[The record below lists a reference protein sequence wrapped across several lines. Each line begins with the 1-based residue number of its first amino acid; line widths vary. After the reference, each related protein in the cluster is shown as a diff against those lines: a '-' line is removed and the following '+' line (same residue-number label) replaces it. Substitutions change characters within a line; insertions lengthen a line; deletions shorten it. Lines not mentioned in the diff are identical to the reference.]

1 MQNNLNEIRKRKQEL
16 LNYLEQAKQYRAKT
30 IKFTHNLKDQL
41 KNKEIVFSEFKYK
54 LNLALKNKSLDE
66 WVSYYDDLIQNYN
79 KEIINI
85 NNKLKEDQNTIFNAN
100 TILIL
105 LFFLIFSVVGVI
117 LIKPQITGL
126 VIYNSGEIIND
137 TLTLTIPENITINE
151 TIVKVSLNSQ
161 LNELSL
167 TEFNILDNLVT
178 IELNKFNLNAED
190 GTLIAQIIFNNTVIA
205 ETSLLIEIQQ
215 I

>member
-126 VIYNSGEIIND
+126 VIYNSG
-137 TLTLTIPENITINE
+137 
-151 TIVKVSLNSQ
+151 
-161 LNELSL
+161 
-167 TEFNILDNLVT
+167 
-178 IELNKFNLNAED
+178 
-190 GTLIAQIIFNNTVIA
+190 
-205 ETSLLIEIQQ
+205 
-215 I
+215 